1 MANLADLCYRERG
14 GGSSAIPENVGMSRI
29 ALRSD
34 LSASVV
40 AAGDI
45 LSWIRDE
52 DLSSSDRKE
61 FIANATYEATRKPMS
76 PFERIREDLLDKS
89 SFLKTFRELEPVLDL
104 QGGESVLEMGACHG
118 WASTILK
125 QRHPG
130 CTVVAADLLAD
141 ALAHAARWEE
151 LFEASLD
158 GKWACHC
165 RNLPFADAQFDRIFT
180 FASFHHFGIGN
191 DFRGTLSEM
200 LRVLKPGGKIVL
212 LYEPSSPSLLYG
224 QAHRI
229 VNRRRAEEG
238 VDEDLIVPSRLRE
251 EARQLGA
258 EAFFEYFP
266 EARNRDSPGSTVY
279 YALLARFPWL
289 CRFTVCTVN
298 VTITKALPN
307 R

>member
-1 MANLADLCYRERG
+1 MVFQCAWALLLHRHSGEDDVVFG
-14 GGSSAIPENVGMSRI
+14 TVSSGRP
-29 ALRSD
+29 
-34 LSASVV
+34 
-40 AAGDI
+40 
-45 LSWIRDE
+45 
-52 DLSSSDRKE
+52 
-61 FIANATYEATRKPMS
+61 P
-76 PFERIREDLLDKS
+76 
-89 SFLKTFRELEPVLDL
+89 ELEGVEEAVGLYIRTLPVRSRLH
-104 QGGESVLEMGACHG
+104 GGESVLEMGACHG

-125 QRHPG
+125 QCHPG
-130 CTVVAADLLAD
+130 CTVVVADLLAD

-151 LFEASLD
+151 LFEVSLD

-191 DFRGTLSEM
+191 DYRGALSEM

-212 LYEPSSPSLLYG
+212 LYEPSSPSYLYE

-238 VDEDLIVPSRLRE
+238 VDEDLIVPGRLQE

-258 EAFFEYFP
+258 NASFQYFP
-266 EARNRDSPGSTVY
+266 ESRNRESPSSTVY
-279 YALLARFPWL
+279 YALLAFFPWL

-298 VTITKALPN
+298 VTISKALPGP
-307 R
+307 